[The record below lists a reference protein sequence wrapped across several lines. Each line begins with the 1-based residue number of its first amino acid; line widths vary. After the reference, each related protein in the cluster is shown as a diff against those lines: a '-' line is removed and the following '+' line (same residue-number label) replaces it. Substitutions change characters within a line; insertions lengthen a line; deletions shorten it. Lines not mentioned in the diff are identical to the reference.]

1 MYLGYCWLL
10 MGLTASFMS
19 TTKREKWILS
29 DRISTKG
36 TEKFLKIT
44 LQGVIQ
50 QLRGQNFT
58 IFWPPPPVWI
68 VSLPWAWTKADI
80 SWPHVHVVIEW
91 PPSQATIDRFL
102 SRSQVNATILDLFAF
117 IHYNEYWYFVISHL
131 NDSNIFNF

>member
-1 MYLGYCWLL
+1 

-50 QLRGQNFT
+50 QLRGQNFS
-58 IFWPPPPVWI
+58 IFLPPPP
-68 VSLPWAWTKADI
+68 
-80 SWPHVHVVIEW
+80 
-91 PPSQATIDRFL
+91 
-102 SRSQVNATILDLFAF
+102 LFG
-117 IHYNEYWYFVISHL
+117 
-131 NDSNIFNF
+131 